1 MNVLNAP
8 GVGLEAAALLAL
20 RPAPDPAG
28 QAGVGAVPG
37 PFRTARR
44 GQGSDIA
51 DLRAYAHGDDL
62 RHLDPGATARTGELH
77 VRAFH
82 QDSDLALVL
91 IADFRRPM
99 LWGLRRAFRS
109 VAAAEALVIAGWQA
123 VDRGEKLGVA
133 VLRDGSVAGMAP
145 TARPDTMSC
154 VVGLLCAEHAAA
166 LAAPGAPQSLS
177 DGLEKIAHSLPR
189 HARLLLATGGEE
201 PGDLRVIQRLADRHD
216 LRVLRMGTGLENGLP
231 AGRYPVLGQPGAW
244 DGVGWP
250 ITAPLCPG
258 VLERPLDPA
267 QPPAPM
273 AEAAWQRTA

>member
-1 MNVLNAP
+1 MSAT
-8 GVGLEAAALLAL
+8 LEAAALLAL
-20 RPAPDPAG
+20 RPPPDTGGPG
-28 QAGVGAVPG
+28 GRGAVPG

-51 DLRAYAHGDDL
+51 DLRTYAHGDDL

-82 QDSDLALVL
+82 QETDLALVL

-133 VLRDGSVAGMAP
+133 VLRDGAVAGLAP
-145 TARPDTMSC
+145 SARPDTMSR

-166 LAAPGAPQSLS
+166 LTAPEAPQTLS
-177 DGLEKIAHSLPR
+177 EGLEKIARGLPR
-189 HARLLLATGGEE
+189 HARLLLATGGEN
-201 PGDLRVIQRLADRHD
+201 PGDIQVLQRLADRHD
-216 LRVLRMGTGLENGLP
+216 LRVLRVGTGLEQGLP
-231 AGRYPVLGQPGAW
+231 RGHYPVLGQAGAW
-244 DGVGWP
+244 SGAAWSGAGP
-250 ITAPLCPG
+250 ISPG
-258 VLERPLDPA
+258 LAEQALDPA
-267 QPPAPM
+267 APPAPM